1 MKSQKNYNLLIG
13 VAALV
18 AILLVISI
26 VGYIV
31 SRPKPI
37 VIQGEAEAT
46 EYRISGKV
54 PGRIEEFRGT
64 EGQLVRKGDT
74 LVIIDS
80 PEIRSKIAEANA
92 AKAGELAK
100 MRSDAAG
107 ALESAEEEW
116 LDLSGAIE
124 AAEA

>member
-1 MKSQKNYNLLIG
+1 MNSQKNYNLLIG

-54 PGRIEEFRGT
+54 PGRIEAFRGE
-64 EGQLVRKGDT
+64 EGQMDLEEF
-74 LVIIDS
+74 L
-80 PEIRSKIAEANA
+80 ANA
-92 AKAGELAK
+92 PKTISFMGRTFDSEVDYYGGE
-100 MRSDAAG
+100 G
-107 ALESAEEEW
+107 
-116 LDLSGAIE
+116 
-124 AAEA
+124 